1 MMHYNAAQCYRQ
13 ALLLNEGLH
22 GNEAPAVAET
32 LHDLGE
38 LLHRRGRLQEAESLH
53 VKALRIREAHS
64 LSDSIA
70 ESCLNL
76 SLLVGKMGRTR
87 EAEHYQAKVAA
98 IKEEQRIAAGQ
109 LPAVADS
116 RGGRGTNRRRQQHLA
131 NTVGR
136 SIASLP
142 GSPA

>member
-1 MMHYNAAQCYRQ
+1 LLYCYTVVLHCRQ
-13 ALLLNEGLH
+13 ALALNEGLH
-22 GNEAPAVAET
+22 GSEHPAVAET

-53 VKALRIREAHS
+53 VKALRIREAHK
-64 LSDSIA
+64 LSESIA

-76 SLLVGKMGRTR
+76 SLLVGKMGKTR
-87 EAEHYQAKVAA
+87 EAEHYQAQVAQ
-98 IKEEQRIAAGQ
+98 IKERSAAGAS
-109 LPAVADS
+109 PAIGDS
-116 RGGRGTNRRRQQHLA
+116 RGGRGSNRRRQQHLA

-136 SIASLP
+136 SFALLP